1 MTEAEI
7 TQILERLGKLEAEVR
22 ELEGIVRAWANPPS
36 GEAMREPSAPYAA
49 PQEIIPT
56 DHPHI
61 VRIPS
66 VQNGTPLVRGA
77 YNTVWGIVELF
88 QQGRT
93 PKQIVKE
100 KGKPLALAQ
109 VHDALSYYYDHKEE
123 IDHTIAEQK
132 AALEEFMRLSNK
144 MRFEHKAAP
153 QPEPTEPV
161 TPAPKETFPTDHPH
175 IIRLPGVQGGEPI
188 VRDAYKTVRGI
199 IELTR
204 QSLSPEQI
212 VEDHG
217 PPLTV
222 ADVHDALSYYYD
234 HQEEMEAILAGHK
247 VAMEDIIRISREQ
260 QAEYARRK
268 RGADV
273 R

>member
-7 TQILERLGKLEAEVR
+7 AQILERLEKLEAQVR
-22 ELEGIVRAWANPPS
+22 ELEGIVRAWANPPDAS
-36 GEAMREPSAPYAA
+36 AVREPSEPYATGKD
-49 PQEIIPT
+49 IIST

-109 VHDALSYYYDHKEE
+109 VHDALSYYYDHQEE
-123 IDHTIAEQK
+123 IDHTLTEQK
-132 AALEEFMRLSNK
+132 AALEEFMRLGNE
-144 MRFEHKAAP
+144 MRFGHKAAP
-153 QPEPTEPV
+153 RPEPAEAV
-161 TPAPKETFPTDHPH
+161 TPAPKETLPTDHPH
-175 IIRLPGVQGGEPI
+175 IIRIPGVQGGEPI

-204 QSLSPEQI
+204 QGLSPEQI
-212 VEDHG
+212 ADDHG

-222 ADVHDALSYYYD
+222 AGVHDALSYYYD
-234 HQEEMEAILAGHK
+234 HQEEMEAILAGHQ